1 MKQPE
6 PIRGNEPG
14 TWAEDTITR
23 RLPATAR
30 RIPAE
35 NSFAPEI
42 EARLAQLAAEIPA
55 APLRFV
61 HEPDAPDAAG
71 WAAATRPYLGQNWL
85 DVPWFFV
92 ETYFYRRV
100 LEAIGYFD
108 GHRVDPFAYQK
119 QQGLTTTVPAIAT
132 LARQLDDWMAAL
144 PAADALARLIA
155 VDLWGNRA
163 DLSLWPADEIRHGN
177 ADLETAGAY
186 LLADDTAVVVTHL
199 LQARGGRVD
208 FLLDN
213 AGFELVGDLALAD
226 FLLTAGLVDRVKLH
240 AKLHPTFVS
249 DATAVDIH
257 HTAAFLAGS
266 ADPAVGACGLRLQ
279 DHLDRGRLAV
289 TDHPFWVSP
298 HAFWDLPHDLRTDL
312 ARSRLIVSKGDANYR
327 RLLGDRHWPFTT
339 PFTAIV
345 ASRPAPLLALR
356 TLKAE
361 LAAGL
366 TPLQIERLHATDPD
380 WMVNGRYGVIQF
392 AG

>member
-1 MKQPE
+1 MKRPE

-30 RIPAE
+30 RIPTE
-35 NSFAPEI
+35 NQLAPEI
-42 EARLAQLAAEIPA
+42 EARLTQLATEIPH
-55 APLRFV
+55 APIRFV

-71 WAAATRPYLGQNWL
+71 WAAATRPFLGQNWL

-119 QQGLTTTVPAIAT
+119 QQGLNTTVPAIAT
-132 LARQLDDWMAAL
+132 LAHQLDHWTATL
-144 PAADALARLIA
+144 PLADALARLIA

-163 DLSLWPADEIRHGN
+163 DLSLWPADETRHGN
-177 ADLETAGAY
+177 EDLETASAY
-186 LLADDTAVVVTHL
+186 LLVDDTAVVVTHL
-199 LQARGGRVD
+199 LQVRGGRVD
-208 FLLDN
+208 VLLDN

-226 FLLTAGLVDRVKLH
+226 FLLTAGLVDRVRLH

-257 HTAAFLAGS
+257 HTAAFLAGN
-266 ADPAVGACGLRLQ
+266 ADPAVRAFGLRLQ
-279 DHLDRGRLAV
+279 QHLDRDRIAV
-289 TDHPFWVSP
+289 ADHPFWVSP
-298 HAFWDLPHDLRTDL
+298 DAFWSLPDDLRANL
-312 ARSRLIVSKGDANYR
+312 AQSRLIVSKGDANYR

-339 PFTAIV
+339 PFAAIV

-366 TPLQIERLHATDPD
+366 TPSQIARLNAEEPD
-380 WMVNGRYGVIQF
+380 WLVNGRYGVIQF
-392 AG
+392 AD